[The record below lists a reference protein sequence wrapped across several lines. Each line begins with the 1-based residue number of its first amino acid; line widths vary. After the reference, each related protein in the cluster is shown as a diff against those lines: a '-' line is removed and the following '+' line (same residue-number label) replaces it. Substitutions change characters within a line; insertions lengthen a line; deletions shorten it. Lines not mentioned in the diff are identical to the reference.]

1 MSSRISHAKI
11 SFFMFIQVLI
21 LFVLLLNGFEI
32 PDLVLSFLVLSIPA
46 TLMWKK
52 LEEKSFCL
60 PRACRHLKDAFSF
73 MVMGEVRRREDHSEN
88 DNEDRYMK
96 YMSIPERMKRIIL
109 SLGAGFVIISFFKM
123 PMNNKAILISLFVIL
138 LNISY
143 LKQLKVL
150 FVVQVF
156 WSLIKGKSLVLIFF
170 SFLLCA
176 VGFFLIEAY
185 YEFFGRYSLYS
196 DEQNWTKFIKDR
208 FNKVFKHQT
217 LFLAPFVI
225 LSFILGHHQLN
236 DDLNLFKKLIPKT
249 EKHTLRKKKISRV
262 SNLDKH
268 ITNRIPKL
276 SKQITEN
283 EQILNGLID
292 RLNDMEL
299 SEDNVKEYEKV
310 LNDINS
316 VSQDLD
322 GMKNEIAG
330 LENSIIN
337 DSELRANHS
346 HELESISNLMAK
358 IEKNANAIDRSLNR
372 QQELLGEAEVAAR
385 DMSSGKLDIDQ
396 EELFTKYKEIV
407 SKKGESFKDSGG
419 RESGDSKEDNASFNR
434 DIKLSDKDKMIKED
448 TKKEGK
454 QQTIK
459 KIVISVAIILG
470 IAILFHF
477 LKKLF
482 AKGEILHHQSD
493 DYNEKKSAKTLLK
506 LLRGKKYKDYNSA
519 VIDTYRRYHSLIE
532 ESRYSPHMAP
542 PPNILQKEQFLEN
555 KVLEA
560 PSKEL
565 CDIFC
570 KAYYQKSKISKN
582 EWRKYQTSLKK
593 ILRVF
598 SY

>member
-1 MSSRISHAKI
+1 MSSRISHAKTN
-11 SFFMFIQVLI
+11 FFMFIQVLI
-21 LFVLLLNGFEI
+21 LFVLLFNGFEI
-32 PDLVLSFLVLSIPA
+32 PDLALSFLVLSIPA
-46 TLMWKK
+46 TFMWKK
-52 LEEKSFCL
+52 LGEKSFCL

-109 SLGAGFVIISFFKM
+109 SVGVGFVIISFFKM

-176 VGFFLIEAY
+176 VGFFLVEAY

-225 LSFILGHHQLN
+225 LSLILGHHQLN
-236 DDLNLFKKLIPKT
+236 DDLSLLKKLIPKS
-249 EKHTLRKKKISRV
+249 EKHIQRNKKISQV

-268 ITNRIPKL
+268 IANRVPKL
-276 SKQITEN
+276 SKQIIETE
-283 EQILNGLID
+283 EILNGLID
-292 RLNDMEL
+292 RLNSIEL
-299 SEDNVKEYEKV
+299 TEDNVKEYERV

-316 VSQDLD
+316 VSKELD
-322 GMKNEIAG
+322 GMKNELAG

-337 DSELRANHS
+337 DSELRSNHS
-346 HELESISNLMAK
+346 LELESISNLMAK
-358 IEKNANAIDRSLNR
+358 IEKNANTINRSLNK
-372 QQELLGEAEVAAR
+372 QQELVGEAEVAAR

-396 EELFTKYKEIV
+396 DELFSKYKEIV
-407 SKKGESFKDSGG
+407 SKTGENVKEFWG
-419 RESGDSKEDNASFNR
+419 RESGDPQEDKISFNR
-434 DIKLSDKDKMIKED
+434 EIKLSDKDKLIKED
-448 TKKEGK
+448 IKKEDK
-454 QQTIK
+454 QQTVK
-459 KIVISVAIILG
+459 KIVLSVAIVLCF
-470 IAILFHF
+470 ALLFHF

-493 DYNEKKSAKTLLK
+493 NYNEKKSAKTLLK
-506 LLRGKKYKDYNSA
+506 LLRGKKYKDFNSA

-532 ESRYSPHMAP
+532 ESRYSPHTAP

-582 EWRKYQTSLKK
+582 EWRNYQNSLKK

>member
-1 MSSRISHAKI
+1 
-11 SFFMFIQVLI
+11 
-21 LFVLLLNGFEI
+21 
-32 PDLVLSFLVLSIPA
+32 
-46 TLMWKK
+46 
-52 LEEKSFCL
+52 
-60 PRACRHLKDAFSF
+60 
-73 MVMGEVRRREDHSEN
+73 
-88 DNEDRYMK
+88 
-96 YMSIPERMKRIIL
+96 MSIPERMKRIIL
-109 SLGAGFVIISFFKM
+109 SVGVGFVIISFLKM

-156 WSLIKGKSLVLIFF
+156 WSLIRGKSLVLIFF

-176 VGFFLIEAY
+176 VGFYLIEAY

-196 DEQNWTKFIKDR
+196 DEQDWTKFIKDR
-208 FNKVFKHQT
+208 FKKVFKHQI
-217 LFLAPFVI
+217 LFLAPFLI
-225 LSFILGHHQLN
+225 LSLILGHHQLS
-236 DDLNLFKKLIPKT
+236 DDLRLFKKLMPKT
-249 EKHTLRKKKISRV
+249 EKHIQKSNKTRHV
-262 SNLDKH
+262 ANLDKH
-268 ITNRIPKL
+268 IANRVPKL
-276 SKQITEN
+276 SKQIAEN
-283 EQILNGLID
+283 EEILNGLID
-292 RLNDMEL
+292 RLNSMEL
-299 SEDNVKEYEKV
+299 TEDNVKEYERV

-316 VSQDLD
+316 VSQELD
-322 GMKNEIAG
+322 GMKNELAG

-337 DSELRANHS
+337 DSEFRANYS
-346 HELESISNLMAK
+346 RELESISNLMAK
-358 IEKNANAIDRSLNR
+358 IEKNANTIDRSLNR
-372 QQELLGEAEVAAR
+372 QQELVGEAEVATL
-385 DMSSGKLDIDQ
+385 DMNSGKLDIDQ
-396 EELFTKYKEIV
+396 EELFSKYKEIV
-407 SKKGESFKDSGG
+407 SSKRESFKESGG
-419 RESGDSKEDNASFNR
+419 RESGDSQEDNTSFKR

-448 TKKEGK
+448 K

-482 AKGEILHHQSD
+482 AKGEILHYQSD

-506 LLRGKKYKDYNSA
+506 LLKGKKYKDYNSA

-542 PPNILQKEQFLEN
+542 PPNILQKEQFLDN
-555 KVLEA
+555 KILVA

-570 KAYYQKSKISKN
+570 KAYYQKSKISKH
-582 EWRKYQTSLKK
+582 EWRNYQTSLKK